1 MDSSSASTFLMSPK
15 VDFVF
20 KLIFGDPR
28 HKENTIALLTAI
40 LGLTREEL
48 ADLEI
53 INSELLREFQED
65 RKGVLDVRIQLRD
78 GRQID
83 VEIQILPT
91 GPMPE
96 RSLFYWAKMY
106 AGQIKAGDSYHKLK
120 KCITINIVDFDCIP
134 GHRLHTCFHLAED
147 TTGHRLSDVLE
158 VHFLEL
164 PSLREAILSGN
175 TQDPLVQW
183 MLFVDGESQEVI
195 KMLAQDNKDIR
206 QAYTLL
212 EVISQDK
219 IKRMAYEA
227 RQAELMDQ
235 RSRMIS
241 AEMKGREEGE
251 ELGIKKGEENLL
263 KAMLARGISVDDV
276 ARMTGADRKLLQK
289 LASQADIPQTN

>member
-1 MDSSSASTFLMSPK
+1 MPHDPEQTLMQPK
-15 VDFVF
+15 VDYVF

-28 HKENTIALLTAI
+28 HKENTVALLSAI
-40 LGLTREEL
+40 LGLPREEM
-48 ADLEI
+48 AELEI

-65 RKGVLDVRIQLRD
+65 KKGILDVRIQLRD

-83 VEIQILPT
+83 VEVQILPT

-96 RSLFYWAKMY
+96 RTLFYWARMY
-106 AGQIKAGDSYHKLK
+106 AGQIKAGDSYHQLK
-120 KCITINIVDFDCIP
+120 KCITINIVDFHCTPDQ
-134 GHRLHTCFHLAED
+134 RLHSCFHLTED
-147 TTGHRLSDVLE
+147 TTGHRLTDVLE

-164 PSLREAILSGN
+164 PRLREAIAAG
-175 TQDPLVQW
+175 TPDHPLMQW
-183 MLFVDGESQEVI
+183 MLFIDCESPEVI

-241 AEMKGREEGE
+241 AEMKGREEGRE
-251 ELGIKKGEENLL
+251 EVAKALL
-263 KAMLARGISVDDV
+263 TRGMSVDDV
-276 ARMTGADRKLLQK
+276 AEVAGMNREQVAEM
-289 LASQADIPQTN
+289 QTQMQTPPSNA

>member
-1 MDSSSASTFLMSPK
+1 MPHDPEHTLMQPK
-15 VDFVF
+15 VDYVF

-28 HKENTIALLTAI
+28 HKENTVALLSAI
-40 LGLTREEL
+40 LGLPREEM

-65 RKGVLDVRIQLRD
+65 KKGILDVRIQLRD

-83 VEIQILPT
+83 VEVQILPT

-96 RSLFYWAKMY
+96 RTLFYWARMY

-120 KCITINIVDFDCIP
+120 KCITINIVDFHCTPDQ
-134 GHRLHTCFHLAED
+134 RLHSCFHLTED
-147 TTGHRLSDVLE
+147 TTGHRLTDVLE

-164 PSLREAILSGN
+164 PRLREAIAAG
-175 TQDPLVQW
+175 TPDHPLMQW
-183 MLFVDGESQEVI
+183 MLFIDCESSEVI

-241 AEMKGREEGE
+241 AEMKGEEI
-251 ELGIKKGEENLL
+251 GIKKVAKSL
-263 KAMLARGISVDDV
+263 LARGMSVDDV
-276 ARMTGADRKLLQK
+276 AEIAGMNREQVAEMQTQIQ
-289 LASQADIPQTN
+289 AS